1 MEVEEDERRW
11 MRMRKTRKESG
22 VALEPRESPEKVE
35 RRKVPTGSGGRGY
48 GSRK

>member
-11 MRMRKTRKESG
+11 MRMRKTR
-22 VALEPRESPEKVE
+22 ALEPRESPDKVE